1 MTFFDMIIISAKAKK
16 IKTIFF
22 ERSNQTAKYAFQAL
36 KDSAIENWKSEW
48 DMFEEEA
55 KESEKKWNIFTMQKN
70 WTKSWQEEN
79 FPL

>member
-36 KDSAIENWKSEW
+36 KDSAIEN
-48 DMFEEEA
+48 
-55 KESEKKWNIFTMQKN
+55 
-70 WTKSWQEEN
+70 
-79 FPL
+79 